1 MIGTVSTQLSAF
13 QNIAV
18 ALQHA
23 HGRKTVI
30 WLTGWFP
37 VDVNEANDGLN
48 IGTRVYDTAAR
59 SVSIDYQR
67 TIDLLNDAQISIFPV
82 QMKAPSPASTL
93 PGISLSEL
101 NQEATINATET
112 GLRRIARSTGGELM
126 APSEILQNIVQHAE
140 DRSTSY
146 YLLKFQPEP
155 IKDALRWRSL
165 KIELQDKSLKAKSPD
180 GLFLFNSK

>member
-1 MIGTVSTQLSAF
+1 M
-13 QNIAV
+13 
-18 ALQHA
+18 
-23 HGRKTVI
+23 
-30 WLTGWFP
+30 
-37 VDVNEANDGLN
+37 
-48 IGTRVYDTAAR
+48 YDTAAR

-82 QMKAPSPASTL
+82 QMKAPKPASIL

-101 NQEATINATET
+101 NQEAMINATAT
-112 GLRRIARSTGGELM
+112 GLRRIAQSTGGELM
-126 APSEILQNIVQHAE
+126 APSEILQNVVQHAE

-155 IKDALRWRSL
+155 IKDAPRWRSL
-165 KIELQDKSLKAKSPD
+165 KVELQDKSLKAKSPD